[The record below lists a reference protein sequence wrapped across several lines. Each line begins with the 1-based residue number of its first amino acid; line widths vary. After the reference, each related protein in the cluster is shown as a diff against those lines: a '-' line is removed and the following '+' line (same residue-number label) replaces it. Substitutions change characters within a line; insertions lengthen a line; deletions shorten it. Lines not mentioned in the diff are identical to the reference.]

1 MQMVVSTDRPV
12 DDEDF
17 EFDEEDE
24 DYIREAFRTFLQVF
38 DTDGDETIAADELG
52 SAMRALGLDPS
63 EEDLHKLFDRADIDR
78 SGSIDF
84 NVGVRILRELRR

>member
-1 MQMVVSTDRPV
+1 MIATDRLL

-24 DYIREAFRTFLQVF
+24 DYIREAFETFLQVF

-63 EEDLHKLFDRADIDR
+63 EEELHKLFDRADIDR

-84 NVGVRILRELRR
+84 SVSVRISSA